1 MARSVPALLAALAL
15 AGCAHEKI
23 AGTEIEDT
31 SDTRAIID
39 VMKKYRVAVEA
50 KDVAGIASLLD
61 TSFKDDG
68 GSAGVDDDLDYATAP
83 QKLAERFAKLGDVKL
98 DLDIR
103 KIHIKD
109 DNANAV
115 YHYNMRFLIL
125 VQNAKV
131 PKADSD
137 IKEMAFRRVD
147 GAWKITS
154 GI

>member
-1 MARSVPALLAALAL
+1 MFRTLPCLLAALVL

-39 VMKKYRVAVEA
+39 VMKKYRIAVEA

-61 TSFKDDG
+61 TTFKDDG
-68 GSAGVDDDLDYATAP
+68 GSSGPEDDLDYGTAP
-83 QKLAERFAKLGDVKL
+83 QKLAERFAKLDNVKL

-103 KIHIKD
+103 KIKVKED
-109 DNANAV
+109 SASAV

-125 VQNAKV
+125 VQTSKV

-147 GAWKITS
+147 GEWKITS